1 MKARIL
7 WVGKTKEKYLT
18 EGINRYLKMLK
29 HMAHVSVIE
38 VKEEKGKTKE
48 NALLAEGERILR
60 QTGSYILLDE
70 TGREFISKD
79 FARFLGEK
87 EQVDFVMGGAYGVS
101 SEVKEKAADKIALSK
116 MTLTH
121 EMARLIFLEQFYR
134 AMTIIKGKEYHH

>member
-7 WVGKTKEKYLT
+7 WVGRTKEKYLT

-29 HMAHVSVIE
+29 HMANVSVIE

-48 NALLAEGERILR
+48 NALFAEGERILR

-70 TGREFISKD
+70 SGREFNSKD

-87 EQVDFVMGGAYGVS
+87 EQVDFVLGGAYGVS
-101 SEVKEKAADKIALSK
+101 PEIKEKAAAKIALSK

>member
-7 WVGKTKEKYLT
+7 WVGRTKEKYLT

-70 TGREFISKD
+70 SGREFNSKD

-87 EQVDFVMGGAYGVS
+87 EQVDFVLGGAYGVS
-101 SEVKEKAADKIALSK
+101 SEVKEKAAAKIALSK

>member
-7 WVGKTKEKYLT
+7 WVGRTKEKYLT

-29 HMAHVSVIE
+29 HMANVSVIE

-48 NALLAEGERILR
+48 NALFAEGERILR

-70 TGREFISKD
+70 SGREFNSKD

-87 EQVDFVMGGAYGVS
+87 EQVDFVLGGAYGVS
-101 SEVKEKAADKIALSK
+101 SEVKEKAAAKIALSK